1 MPQTLA
7 RGGLTKRRIRVAP
20 YFYSYNRFII
30 IRNNG
35 NQDSLRVLL
44 CVRDLKELKENRCF
58 LMSAPPPPASIIY
71 LSDCTPLYTTLGAPA
86 RIPSVNGFP
95 LNASVRLE
103 WNPPPNSEN
112 VIVDSYVVRYKRAG
126 APFIQILGEFVSF
139 FPTFIVPNLSNGE
152 SYDFWVAARNRF
164 GEGPLSPTISVSPG
178 AAPSPIQYVRRA
190 YHSTIA
196 GVFPQKVGL
205 EFTPPIM
212 NNGATPLVFT
222 TKYTRIVGGV
232 STDVSYILQES
243 VQNNQIMRDISGG
256 LAIKKT
262 GEKGEY
268 IRKEIT
274 PNTSSSAS
282 PPFVSGLYR
291 FEVFTNN
298 IYGLSLRPDISF
310 VVPLYADTDS
320 DPARATFIAPSFS
333 TYYSSNPPTASAGI
347 VAIDASDSSFRIR
360 WKQYRGIGPGINV
373 ADSVAA
379 SAYSGWSYRIQY
391 TDDRNYWYYPPVTVN
406 TPLTAKYPEYTRAY
420 DTTSP
425 GAGTSDFEYSLDISR
440 NVVNGVRYYVR
451 YCVVAANGG
460 SGGGDTSEYSPVT
473 DANLSV
479 TSVVPGK
486 TPQPPPIFNAAV
498 DDRMVH
504 LFFNWPT
511 RPPSLELTGGSPVLD
526 YRIERYTVSRDA
538 GGAIVI
544 PPTPGAVFNNLIGPY
559 YLDNFDIRTNGI
571 EYLYR
576 VYTRTVF
583 GLSTLF
589 TSVTAIPSRKSD
601 IVYNVSAAVDSGQVT
616 LDWFPPTNIE
626 PGLPIVQYCIEY
638 RVYDIFSL
646 YDASFNPTIPP
657 NNIVGPLS
665 NTNTLSNTIQ
675 DMNSIL
681 VDDALWARL
690 TTTVFNI
697 FTYSMNLSYTI
708 HGLINNTPYVFRIA
722 AVSQDTARRNI
733 VGLFIVIGNKSPYL
747 PRPVIIGRVPQ
758 RMTNVEYFVG
768 SGTVTIQ
775 WTSTDIRNTEG
786 IIRFV
791 VDYRIYGSGS
801 TTEYSRQTF
810 EYVNAVRYNDGT
822 SSLLLTV
829 IVSGLENNVLAR
841 PDTST
846 HSYEMVIYAENSV
859 GYTNTT
865 DKIDLHDD
873 LTYTDVYENLV
884 NLPRLVR
891 PMTVPSL
898 ITEVRV

>member
-1 MPQTLA
+1 LFA
-7 RGGLTKRRIRVAP
+7 RQL
-20 YFYSYNRFII
+20 Y
-30 IRNNG
+30 
-35 NQDSLRVLL
+35 
-44 CVRDLKELKENRCF
+44 LKELKENRSF
-58 LMSAPPPPASIIY
+58 LMSAPPPHSSRLPGIIY

-86 RIPSVNGFP
+86 RVTSINGIP

-103 WNPPPNSEN
+103 WNQPPNSEN
-112 VIVDSYVVRYKRAG
+112 VIIDSYLTRYKRTG
-126 APFIQILGEFVSF
+126 APFVQVLGEIISF
-139 FPTFIVPNLSNGE
+139 FPTVIVPNLTNGE
-152 SYDFWVAARNRF
+152 SYDFWVVARNRF
-164 GEGPLSPTISVSPG
+164 GEGPLSPTISVIPG
-178 AAPSPIQYVRRA
+178 TAPSPSQYVRRA
-190 YHSTIA
+190 YHSTRS
-196 GVFPQKVGL
+196 GEFPQKVGL
-205 EFTPPIM
+205 EFTPPIQ
-212 NNGATPLVFT
+212 NNGTTPLVFT
-222 TKYTRIVGGV
+222 FKYMRLDNVGSG
-232 STDVSYILQES
+232 SDISYIFQES

-256 LAIKKT
+256 LAIKT
-262 GEKGEY
+262 IGVKGNY
-268 IRKEIT
+268 IRTEIT
-274 PNTSSSAS
+274 PLTSSLAI
-282 PPFVSGLYR
+282 PPFISGLYR

-298 IYGLSLRPDISF
+298 IYGISGNPDISF
-310 VVPLYADTDS
+310 VVPLYADTD
-320 DPARATFIAPSFS
+320 PERTTFIAPSFS
-333 TYYSSNPPTASAGI
+333 TYYTNIPPTGSAGI
-347 VAIDASDSSFRIR
+347 IAVDASDSSFRVR
-360 WKQYRGIGPGINV
+360 WKQYRGIGPGISV
-373 ADSVAA
+373 ADTPQNAH
-379 SAYSGWSYRIQY
+379 AYNGWSYRIQY
-391 TDDRNYWYYPPVTVN
+391 TDDRDYWYYPPISASAPFTS
-406 TPLTAKYPEYTRAY
+406 KYPEYIRAY

-425 GAGTSDFEYSLDISR
+425 GADKSDFEYILDISH
-440 NVVNGVRYYVR
+440 NVFNGRRYYVR

-460 SGGGDTSEYSPVT
+460 DTSEYSTVT

-486 TPQPPPIFNAAV
+486 IPQPPPIFNAAV

-504 LFFNWPT
+504 LYFDWPT
-511 RPPSLELTGGSPVLD
+511 RPPSLELIGGSPVID
-526 YRIERYTVSRDA
+526 YRIERYVITRGSDGVINVSTTPS
-538 GGAIVI
+538 AI
-544 PPTPGAVFNNLIGPY
+544 FNNLTGPY
-559 YLDNFDIRTNGI
+559 YLDNFDIRVNGI

-576 VYTRTVF
+576 VFTRTNF

-589 TSVTAIPSRKSD
+589 TTVTAIPSRKSD
-601 IVYNVSAAVDSGQVT
+601 IVYNVTGAIDSGQIT
-616 LDWFPPTNIE
+616 LSWNPPTNIE

-675 DMNSIL
+675 DMNSVL

-708 HGLINNTPYVFRIA
+708 RGLINNTPYVFRIA

-775 WTSTDIRNTEG
+775 WTSKDIRNTEG
-786 IIRFV
+786 IIRFI

-810 EYVNAVRYNDGT
+810 EYVNAIRYNDGT

-891 PMTVPSL
+891 PMSVPSL